1 MVASTPAPTDNTPLI
16 AGAVGGSLLF
26 LALVALV
33 VFFLR
38 RRNSKAG
45 SVAATAMPARSGE
58 NDMVSA
64 RNEYGQ
70 LPGVAKAYGDV
81 ADVRAV
87 PANSYGNVNASP
99 KAEYDA
105 PDSPFTL

>member
-1 MVASTPAPTDNTPLI
+1 MVASTPTPTDNTPLI
-16 AGAVGGSLLF
+16 AGAVVGSLLF

-33 VFFLR
+33 VFFIR
-38 RRNSKAG
+38 RRNSKTG

-70 LPGVAKAYGDV
+70 LPGVKTYEDV
-81 ADVRAV
+81 ADVRAT
-87 PANSYGNVNASP
+87 ANNYGNVNVSP

>member
-1 MVASTPAPTDNTPLI
+1 MVASTPTPTDNTPLI
-16 AGAVGGSLLF
+16 AGAVVGSLLF

-33 VFFLR
+33 VFFVR

-45 SVAATAMPARSGE
+45 SVAAMPARSGD

-70 LPGVAKAYGDV
+70 LPGVKTYGDV
-81 ADVRAV
+81 ADVRATA
-87 PANSYGNVNASP
+87 ANSYGNVNASP

>member
-1 MVASTPAPTDNTPLI
+1 MVASTPTPTDNTPLI
-16 AGAVGGSLLF
+16 AGAVVGSLL
-26 LALVALV
+26 LIALVALV
-33 VFFLR
+33 VFLVR
-38 RRNSKAG
+38 RRNSKTG

-70 LPGVAKAYGDV
+70 LPGVANAYGDV

-87 PANSYGNVNASP
+87 PANSYGNVNMSP

-105 PDSPFTL
+105 PDSTLTL

>member
-1 MVASTPAPTDNTPLI
+1 MVASTPTPTDNTPLI
-16 AGAVGGSLLF
+16 AGVVGGSLLF

-33 VFFLR
+33 VFFVR

-45 SVAATAMPARSGE
+45 ASAATAMPARSGD
-58 NDMVSA
+58 NDMASA

-70 LPGVAKAYGDV
+70 LPGVKTYGDV
-81 ADVRAV
+81 ADVRATA
-87 PANSYGNVNASP
+87 ANSYGNVNASP

-105 PDSPFTL
+105 SDSPFTL

>member
-1 MVASTPAPTDNTPLI
+1 MVASTPTPTDNTPLI

-33 VFFLR
+33 VFLVR

-45 SVAATAMPARSGE
+45 SVAATAMPARSGDNE
-58 NDMVSA
+58 MVSA

-70 LPGVAKAYGDV
+70 LPGSAKTYDDV
-81 ADVRAV
+81 ADVRDD
-87 PANSYGNVNASP
+87 YVNLKLSP
-99 KAEYDA
+99 KV
-105 PDSPFTL
+105 

>member
-16 AGAVGGSLLF
+16 VGAVVGSLLF

-33 VFFLR
+33 VFFVR

-58 NDMVSA
+58 NMVRA

-70 LPGVAKAYGDV
+70 LPGVANAYGDV
-81 ADVRAV
+81 ADVRSI

>member
-1 MVASTPAPTDNTPLI
+1 VI
-16 AGAVGGSLLF
+16 AGAVVGSLLF

-33 VFFLR
+33 VFFIR

-45 SVAATAMPARSGE
+45 SVAAMPARSGE
-58 NDMVSA
+58 NDMASA

-70 LPGVAKAYGDV
+70 LPGVKTYGDV
-81 ADVRAV
+81 ADVRAI
-87 PANSYGNVNASP
+87 PANSYGNVNVSP

>member
-1 MVASTPAPTDNTPLI
+1 MVASTPTPTDNTPLI

-26 LALVALV
+26 LVVVALV
-33 VFFLR
+33 VFFVR
-38 RRNSKAG
+38 RRNSKAE
-45 SVAATAMPARSGE
+45 SVATMPARSGE
-58 NDMVSA
+58 NEMVSA

-70 LPGVAKAYGDV
+70 LPGVKTYDDV
-81 ADVRAV
+81 ADVRATI
-87 PANSYGNVNASP
+87 NNYDNVKLSP

>member
-1 MVASTPAPTDNTPLI
+1 MVVSTPTPTDNTPLV
-16 AGAVGGSLLF
+16 VGVVVGSLLF

-33 VFFLR
+33 VFFVR
-38 RRNSKAG
+38 RRNSKTG
-45 SVAATAMPARSGE
+45 SVAAMPARSGE

-70 LPGVAKAYGDV
+70 LPGVKTYGDV
-81 ADVRAV
+81 ADVRATA
-87 PANSYGNVNASP
+87 ANNYGNVNVSP

>member
-1 MVASTPAPTDNTPLI
+1 MVVSTPAPTDNTPLI
-16 AGAVGGSLLF
+16 VGVVVGSLLF

-33 VFFLR
+33 VFFVH

-45 SVAATAMPARSGE
+45 ASAATAMPARSGE
-58 NDMVSA
+58 NMVRA

-70 LPGVAKAYGDV
+70 LPGVKAYGDV
-81 ADVRAV
+81 ADVRATA
-87 PANSYGNVNASP
+87 ANSYGNANVSP

>member
-1 MVASTPAPTDNTPLI
+1 MIV
-16 AGAVGGSLLF
+16 GAVVGSLLF
-26 LALVALV
+26 LAIVALV
-33 VFFLR
+33 VFFVR
-38 RRNSKAG
+38 RRNSKVG

-58 NDMVSA
+58 NMVRA

-70 LPGVAKAYGDV
+70 LPGVKAYGDV
-81 ADVRAV
+81 ADVRAI
-87 PANSYGNVNASP
+87 PANSYGNVNVSP

>member
-1 MVASTPAPTDNTPLI
+1 MVALTPTPTVNTPLI

-33 VFFLR
+33 VFFVR

-45 SVAATAMPARSGE
+45 ASATTAMPARSGE

-70 LPGVAKAYGDV
+70 LPGSAKTYGDV
-81 ADVRAV
+81 ADVRV
-87 PANSYGNVNASP
+87 IPANSYGNVKVSP

>member
-1 MVASTPAPTDNTPLI
+1 MVAPTPTPTDNTPLI

-33 VFFLR
+33 VFFVR

-45 SVAATAMPARSGE
+45 ASAATAMPARSGE

-70 LPGVAKAYGDV
+70 LPGVKTYDDI
-81 ADVRAV
+81 ADVRATA
-87 PANSYGNVNASP
+87 ANSYGNVNVSP
-99 KAEYDA
+99 KAKYDA

>member
-1 MVASTPAPTDNTPLI
+1 LASTPLI
-16 AGAVGGSLLF
+16 AGAVVGSLLF

-33 VFFLR
+33 VFFVR
-38 RRNSKAG
+38 RRKSKTG
-45 SVAATAMPARSGE
+45 SVAAMPARSGE

-81 ADVRAV
+81 ADVRATA
-87 PANSYGNVNASP
+87 ANNYGNVNVSP
-99 KAEYDA
+99 NEYDA